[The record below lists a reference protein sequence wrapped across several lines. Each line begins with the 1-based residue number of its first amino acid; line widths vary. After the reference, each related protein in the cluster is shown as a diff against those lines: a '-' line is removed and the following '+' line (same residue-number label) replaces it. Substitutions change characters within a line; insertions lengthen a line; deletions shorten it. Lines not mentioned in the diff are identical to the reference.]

1 MNASINAFHLS
12 QKTAISYNECIQAI
26 DVDSDHDTNIFSA
39 IDLLFAFSHQN
50 QICIM
55 KEQSV
60 RVSIRNPLTF
70 VTLSTM
76 CKS

>member
-26 DVDSDHDTNIFSA
+26 DVDSDHDTNIFST

-50 QICIM
+50 QIGP
-55 KEQSV
+55 K
-60 RVSIRNPLTF
+60 
-70 VTLSTM
+70 
-76 CKS
+76 CKSFNKKSFDICHPFNDV